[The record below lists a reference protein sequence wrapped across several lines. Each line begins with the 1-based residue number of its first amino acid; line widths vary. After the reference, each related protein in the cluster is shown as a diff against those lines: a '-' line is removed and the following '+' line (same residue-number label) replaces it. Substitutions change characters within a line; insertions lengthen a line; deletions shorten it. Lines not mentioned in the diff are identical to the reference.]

1 MVRSWLNVVSLNR
14 DFPDTEKNPL
24 PPTVDGRDPAPLEE
38 NIQFWLDIAAAG
50 PLLPS
55 TVLKR
60 TYNHCMQETKRSEL
74 STNSF
79 ENIASNLMKSKYKST
94 RADAQR
100 HASVKPLANWQN

>member
-24 PPTVDGRDPAPLEE
+24 PPTVDGRDPA
-38 NIQFWLDIAAAG
+38 

-100 HASVKPLANWQN
+100 HASVKPVANWQN